1 MLMISAMLFAGILF
15 AGCSNEAGG
24 GTTGGETTGGE
35 TTGGET
41 TGGGTTNDVIKII
54 DGKSAE
60 VNYTNNTNETQKFR
74 VYVNSPFPEK
84 AEGRFYLY
92 DQPTNSPYEFGVF
105 LDYKWGIASTSNR
118 EWNDFNLVKLNVEN
132 KENGYTNLKIYLG
145 RFCDDILAEQ
155 FDNYFEGFDFTRV
168 TDYAIF
174 SRVIASD
181 GKDYDDNKIFT
192 FRPRSDGKRQ
202 IDYGTSGLV
211 GDARTDDSKFGYYLI
226 LPPGSTCHLKFIIT
240 ETN

>member
-1 MLMISAMLFAGILF
+1 MKMTKSLMISAVLFAGILF
-15 AGCSNEAGG
+15 TGCPGGAGG
-24 GTTGGETTGGE
+24 N
-35 TTGGET
+35 
-41 TGGGTTNDVIKII
+41 GGTSGKTKDVIKII

-105 LDYKWGIASTSNR
+105 LDYRRGIDNNI
-118 EWNDFNLVKLNVEN
+118 EWNDFNLIKLNVNN
-132 KENGYTNLKIYLG
+132 KQDGYTNLKIYLG
-145 RFCDDILAEQ
+145 RFRGDILAEP
-155 FDNYFEGFDFTRV
+155 FDNYFEGFDFTRI
-168 TDYAIF
+168 TDYAEF
-174 SRVIASD
+174 SGVIYLYN
-181 GKDYDDNKIFT
+181 GRDYDDSNKFT
-192 FRPRSDGKRQ
+192 FKPRSGGMRQ

-211 GDARTDDSKFGYYLI
+211 GNGRQDDSKFGYYLI

>member
-1 MLMISAMLFAGILF
+1 MKMTKSVMISAVILAGILF
-15 AGCSNEAGG
+15 TGCPGGAGENG
-24 GTTGGETTGGE
+24 GTSGKTK
-35 TTGGET
+35 
-41 TGGGTTNDVIKII
+41 DVIKII

-105 LDYKWGIASTSNR
+105 FDYERGINSITNI
-118 EWNDFNLVKLNVEN
+118 EWNDFNLVKLNVNN

-145 RFCDDILAEQ
+145 RFSDDILAEQ
-155 FDNYFEGFDFTRV
+155 FDNYFEGFDFTKV
-168 TDYAIF
+168 TDYKEF
-174 SRVIASD
+174 SRRIDSD
-181 GKDYDDNKIFT
+181 NGKDYDDNYEFT
-192 FRPRSDGKRQ
+192 FEPRSSDGMREISYFDSFLKGNSRQ
-202 IDYGTSGLV
+202 
-211 GDARTDDSKFGYYLI
+211 DDSKFGYYLI
-226 LPPGSTCHLKFIIT
+226 LPPGSTCHLKFIVT

>member
-1 MLMISAMLFAGILF
+1 MKMTKSLMISAVILAGILF
-15 AGCSNEAGG
+15 TGCPGGAGENG
-24 GTTGGETTGGE
+24 GTSGKTK
-35 TTGGET
+35 
-41 TGGGTTNDVIKII
+41 DVIKII

-105 LDYKWGIASTSNR
+105 LDYKRGIDNNI
-118 EWNDFNLVKLNVEN
+118 EWYNFSLVKLNIEN
-132 KENGYTNLKIYLG
+132 KENGYTPTKFYLG

-155 FDNYFEGFDFTRV
+155 FDNYFEDFDFTKV
-168 TDYAIF
+168 TDYKEF
-174 SRVIASD
+174 SGVID
-181 GKDYDDNKIFT
+181 LYNGRDYDDSYKFT
-192 FRPRSDGKRQ
+192 FEPRSDGKRQ
-202 IDYGTSGLV
+202 IKYGTSILV
-211 GDARTDDSKFGYYLI
+211 GDGRTDNSKFGYYLI
-226 LPPGSTCHLKFIIT
+226 LPPGSTCHLKFIVT

>member
-1 MLMISAMLFAGILF
+1 MKMTKSLMISAVILAGILF
-15 AGCSNEAGG
+15 TGCPGGAGG
-24 GTTGGETTGGE
+24 N
-35 TTGGET
+35 
-41 TGGGTTNDVIKII
+41 GGTSGKTKDVIKII

-105 LDYKWGIASTSNR
+105 LDYKRGIDNNI
-118 EWNDFNLVKLNVEN
+118 EWYNFSLVKLNIEN
-132 KENGYTNLKIYLG
+132 KENGYTPTKFYLG

-155 FDNYFEGFDFTRV
+155 FDNYFEGFDFTKV
-168 TDYAIF
+168 TDYKEF
-174 SRVIASD
+174 SGVID
-181 GKDYDDNKIFT
+181 LYNGRDYDDSYKFT
-192 FRPRSDGKRQ
+192 FEPRSDGKRQ
-202 IDYGTSGLV
+202 IKYDTSILV
-211 GDARTDDSKFGYYLI
+211 GDGRTDNSKFGYYLI

>member
-1 MLMISAMLFAGILF
+1 MKMTKSVMISAVILAGILF
-15 AGCSNEAGG
+15 TGCPGGAGG
-24 GTTGGETTGGE
+24 N
-35 TTGGET
+35 
-41 TGGGTTNDVIKII
+41 GGTSGKTKDVIKII

-105 LDYKWGIASTSNR
+105 LDYTRDINSTTNI
-118 EWNDFNLVKLNVEN
+118 EWNYFNLVKLNVNN

-145 RFCDDILAEQ
+145 RLDYITAEQ
-155 FDNYFEGFDFTRV
+155 FENYFEGFDFTKAR
-168 TDYAIF
+168 DYKEF
-174 SRVIASD
+174 SRVIDSD
-181 GKDYDDNKIFT
+181 NGKDYDDNYEFT
-192 FRPRSDGKRQ
+192 FEPRNGGGRQ
-202 IDYGTSGLV
+202 IRHGNSILV
-211 GDARTDDSKFGYYLI
+211 GESRSNDSKFGYYLI